1 MIVQS
6 LEQYDIETIIFVTRS
21 VFRTVIPITVESLE
35 QTIRLHFFFYYYPS
49 ATMKNIELE
58 NTYSIDRDINSATTY
73 FLIAKSEKQV
83 C

>member
-21 VFRTVIPITVESLE
+21 VIPVIVESLE
-35 QTIRLHFFFYYYPS
+35 QTIRLHFFFYYYAS

-58 NTYSIDRDINSATTY
+58 STYSIDRDINSATTY
-73 FLIAKSEKQV
+73 FLIAKREKQV